1 VIKNFHPLS
10 ARVGLH
16 KIHHLLIERLLDLR
30 FIGKIFERGVKVM
43 QLEALFVQADVMAER
58 PSIMNCH
65 FVRVRP
71 RRIELHTWVWL
82 IKIIIWRFAVVF

>member
-1 VIKNFHPLS
+1 
-10 ARVGLH
+10 
-16 KIHHLLIERLLDLR
+16 
-30 FIGKIFERGVKVM
+30 
-43 QLEALFVQADVMAER
+43 MAER